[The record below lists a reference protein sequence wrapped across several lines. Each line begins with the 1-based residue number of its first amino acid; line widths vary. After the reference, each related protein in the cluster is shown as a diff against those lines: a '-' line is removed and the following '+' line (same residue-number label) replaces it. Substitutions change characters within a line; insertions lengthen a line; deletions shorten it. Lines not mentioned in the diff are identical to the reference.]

1 MVIVLDTNVW
11 LDALVFED
19 ALAASLL
26 SAIKQ
31 REARIAID
39 AATVAELVFVL
50 ERMAAL
56 DDTAA
61 LRRERAVTAAQAL
74 RVWIKGDFSAQGNT
88 AISSYTHIDIILI
101 SNNIVRNQVYPD
113 NSIMNISLPRCRDK
127 ADQMFLELASYAQ
140 AQLLITHDKK
150 LLKCRRYRL
159 REALGET
166 SHGTVITPSKALALL
181 A

>member
-1 MVIVLDTNVW
+1 MLVVLDTNVW

-19 ALAASLL
+19 ALATSLIA
-26 SAIKQ
+26 AIRQ

-50 ERMAAL
+50 ERLAAV
-56 DDTAA
+56 DDTTAS
-61 LRRERAVTAAQAL
+61 RRERAVSAAQAL
-74 RVWIKGDFSAQGNT
+74 SAWMKSDFSATHHSALNT
-88 AISSYTHIDIILI
+88 YTHRDTLLI
-101 SNNIVRNQVYPD
+101 ANNIVRNQEYPND
-113 NSIMNISLPRCRDK
+113 SIASVVLPRCRDK
-127 ADQMFLELASYAQ
+127 ADQMFLELASYAR

-159 REALGET
+159 IEAVDET
-166 SHGTVITPSKALALL
+166 SHGTVITPSRALAVL